1 VSVREN
7 TYGELFMENVED
19 LSLIELIDG
28 LNFMTK
34 NSYEVQCNYLYCEY
48 LYWLNEKCPKLAI
61 LYR

>member
-1 VSVREN
+1 
-7 TYGELFMENVED
+7 MENVEN

-48 LYWLNEKCPKLAI
+48 LYWLSEKCPKLAI
-61 LYR
+61 LYK